1 MKKTYKPRLYFNLFF
16 IIAAALMTVCSPE
29 NEMSIPDSGGYV
41 NGFNVNLS
49 NITLSSGTLLPSFRY
64 SSVEYTATV
73 EYEVDSITLTP
84 TASDIE
90 SAINVIYMVN
100 DEINTVP
107 VISGAPSENIN
118 LNTGDN
124 IVSIKVT
131 AKDKSYSKTYK
142 LTINRKQPG
151 IPSSIADLAGIG
163 LSTGTLE
170 PGFKKTIM
178 NYSVEIGNM
187 FDSVDITPTS
197 ADTAAAITIDYDG
210 NTGEIITHDSGTAFT
225 VADLEVDITRK
236 IYITVTAENG
246 TQKLYTVSITRKS
259 ISTNANLASITFAA
273 GTMTPDFLSGTY
285 TGYILQVPF
294 EVTSLTITPASAS
307 DFAEIEVNGQV
318 VLSNKPSQTI
328 TTPEPGT
335 DQPIEIQVTAED
347 TTTKHTYVITLR
359 RSAASSDASLDY
371 LSLTPGALVPSFN
384 STEYNYTVRV
394 ANSAAS
400 LFLIPTPTHEYVKSI
415 TVNGEPADPGEPFTI
430 QNLEIGE
437 NPIVIIVTAQDSS
450 TTETYNINVIRLK
463 KIDINISFSA
473 SLPASIKPVVDET
486 LYVKLFYSQ
495 PGSWSTSGSQSSV
508 ILSQNNI
515 TSGLTLSPEFF
526 VTDGTPIY
534 AGVFVDK
541 NSNGRPDFGEP
552 AQFYSSDSYYSIVKT
567 SGSLTDVKSLPSIT
581 IDIAKYNGD
590 SISLD
595 GTFNKELDGRDWK
608 IAYMPS
614 PSDIGEFLAD
624 TSIDWASLNL
634 HTITPDETTGVWE
647 YTNQTL
653 TVNELLFVA
662 FTVTDPATQYLPDE
676 NSAVYLYFHTL
687 DSSSAVNEFDELSN
701 INFSL
706 SNLYIMSE
714 TSPAN
719 KITVSGTFNVSNID
733 PDYKYDWYIYA
744 FEGIRLRGFSPV
756 ETGTGIR
763 PWTFPLY
770 KGTEPGYT
778 ITLMAVGIHKTD
790 SSKVQFVEW
799 DYSAAP
805 ETSVLRTILDT
816 DIPDIALSSSTMKGE
831 LITLSGSLNPIG
843 LADFPNNY
851 NWVVY
856 AYKNADEINH
866 CTVNNTTWKWNM
878 LIEKGIDPG
887 YDITLCLIGTHKTLP
902 DTSYE
907 FRYWDKTNGIDLLIP
922 VDMADIS
929 GIVLS
934 TANLEYQP

>member
-1 MKKTYKPRLYFNLFF
+1 
-16 IIAAALMTVCSPE
+16 
-29 NEMSIPDSGGYV
+29 
-41 NGFNVNLS
+41 
-49 NITLSSGTLLPSFRY
+49 
-64 SSVEYTATV
+64 
-73 EYEVDSITLTP
+73 
-84 TASDIE
+84 
-90 SAINVIYMVN
+90 
-100 DEINTVP
+100 
-107 VISGAPSENIN
+107 
-118 LNTGDN
+118 
-124 IVSIKVT
+124 
-131 AKDKSYSKTYK
+131 
-142 LTINRKQPG
+142 
-151 IPSSIADLAGIG
+151 
-163 LSTGTLE
+163 
-170 PGFKKTIM
+170 
-178 NYSVEIGNM
+178 
-187 FDSVDITPTS
+187 
-197 ADTAAAITIDYDG
+197 
-210 NTGEIITHDSGTAFT
+210 
-225 VADLEVDITRK
+225 
-236 IYITVTAENG
+236 
-246 TQKLYTVSITRKS
+246 
-259 ISTNANLASITFAA
+259 
-273 GTMTPDFLSGTY
+273 
-285 TGYILQVPF
+285 
-294 EVTSLTITPASAS
+294 
-307 DFAEIEVNGQV
+307 
-318 VLSNKPSQTI
+318 
-328 TTPEPGT
+328 
-335 DQPIEIQVTAED
+335 
-347 TTTKHTYVITLR
+347 
-359 RSAASSDASLDY
+359 
-371 LSLTPGALVPSFN
+371 
-384 STEYNYTVRV
+384 
-394 ANSAAS
+394 
-400 LFLIPTPTHEYVKSI
+400 
-415 TVNGEPADPGEPFTI
+415 
-430 QNLEIGE
+430 
-437 NPIVIIVTAQDSS
+437 
-450 TTETYNINVIRLK
+450 
-463 KIDINISFSA
+463 
-473 SLPASIKPVVDET
+473 
-486 LYVKLFYSQ
+486 
-495 PGSWSTSGSQSSV
+495 
-508 ILSQNNI
+508 
-515 TSGLTLSPEFF
+515 
-526 VTDGTPIY
+526 
-534 AGVFVDK
+534 
-541 NSNGRPDFGEP
+541 
-552 AQFYSSDSYYSIVKT
+552 
-567 SGSLTDVKSLPSIT
+567 
-581 IDIAKYNGD
+581 
-590 SISLD
+590 
-595 GTFNKELDGRDWK
+595 
-608 IAYMPS
+608 MPS